1 MTNERIAHRATAEW
15 YSRVTVPSMTHD
27 PVRWE
32 PSMPLATSPQAKTI
46 ASSIASAFLYAI
58 LTNFPTM
65 SVPGWAPSGFRGLG
79 KGDQLSYFA
88 IVMNVAAGRS
98 PDTEPF
104 TETGVSHYPRAYYV
118 LLGGIARLTAAPPE
132 IVWWIVGTALQMG
145 LVFVIAFALITFTG
159 KLWLA
164 LLAPLPLIAGTFAT
178 FFANDW
184 HWSLDSH
191 AVIWGAFAPL
201 YTLNGEA
208 AGLVVAGSFFLLAVA
223 YALLGRSD
231 AVRSTLFI
239 VGGLAVGALANVQT
253 YTFFTSVFL
262 VAYTAA
268 VFGVFR
274 FRAIATGVASVAS
287 VPLVYVS
294 GPIIATEFGP
304 LVALAS
310 GLVPAT
316 PGIMLLLVKWTTRTL
331 LPLLA
336 IALAASPTL
345 LATAMGIRDED
356 PFLTYRT
363 ASSSD
368 LGVKLIPA
376 MVGGLTVF
384 VLIAVI
390 LSYGL
395 SRRQHLLTSLAIG
408 PLVVW
413 GLLST
418 NDIWGANQEPY
429 RFWIDGFVIL
439 SIVLFPVA
447 AYTLSLRARESAT
460 DDNLTGWPTR
470 VKVVGVAVLI
480 VYAISLADF
489 ANFSRSIPRTIP
501 FDTPRNAA
509 LIEMALVA
517 GGETV
522 VLDKCVDG
530 KIYKAVTGNPVAIF
544 NYGMAWP
551 VNSELFT
558 SIDSSMREGPLDTN
572 AMKELGLSLIL
583 AEDSCKNT
591 WKNGLESKLTLLDHA
606 TFGDGGFTLYRLT
619 N

>member
-1 MTNERIAHRATAEW
+1 MANESIAQPTSAEC
-15 YSRVTVPSMTHD
+15 YCGNTVHTLSHD
-27 PVRWE
+27 RVRWE
-32 PSMPLATSPQAKTI
+32 PAVSTAIASRAKTTLV
-46 ASSIASAFLYAI
+46 SIVVAVLYAV
-58 LTNFPTM
+58 LTNFRMLTA
-65 SVPGWAPSGFRGLG
+65 SGWTPSSFRGLG
-79 KGDQLSYFA
+79 HGDQLSYFA

-118 LLGGIARLTAAPPE
+118 LLGKIARLTSAPPE
-132 IVWWIVGTALQMG
+132 IVWWIVGTVLQMG
-145 LVFVIAFALITFTG
+145 LVFLIAWALVRFTG
-159 KLWLA
+159 RLWLA
-164 LLAPLPLIAGTFAT
+164 VLAPLPLIAGTFAT

-223 YALLGRSD
+223 YALLGKNV
-231 AVRSTLFI
+231 AVRNTVFI
-239 VGGLAVGALANVQT
+239 VGGLAIGALANVQT

-268 VFGVFR
+268 VFGIFR
-274 FRAIATGVASVAS
+274 TRAIAIGVVSVAMI
-287 VPLVYVS
+287 PLVYIA
-294 GPIIATEFGP
+294 GPVIATEFGP

-310 GLVPAT
+310 GLIPAA
-316 PGIMLLLVKWTTRTL
+316 PGIFILLVKWTTRTL

-345 LATAMGIRDED
+345 VATALGIRDED

-368 LGVKLIPA
+368 LGVQLIPA
-376 MVGGLTVF
+376 VVGGLTVL
-384 VLIAVI
+384 VLVTVV

-395 SRRQHLLTSLAIG
+395 AHRQHLLTSLAIG

-429 RFWIDGFVIL
+429 RFWIDGFVIA

-447 AYTLSLRARESAT
+447 TYALSQWARESAT
-460 DDNLTGWPTR
+460 ANNPATWPTR

-480 VYAISLADF
+480 VYAISLVDF
-489 ANFSRSIPRTIP
+489 ANFSRSIPRSIP
-501 FDTPRNAA
+501 LDDPRSAA
-509 LIEMALVA
+509 LVHIAHAAE
-517 GGETV
+517 GETV

-530 KIYKAVTGNPVAIF
+530 KIYKAVTGSPVAIF

-551 VNSELFT
+551 VKSELFT
-558 SIDSSMREGPLDTN
+558 ALELSMFKGPLDTEI
-572 AMKELGLSLIL
+572 MRELGLSLIL
-583 AEDSCKNT
+583 AEDGCKNT
-591 WKNGLESKLTLLDHA
+591 WKFGLESRLTLVDH
-606 TFGDGGFTLYRLT
+606 TSFNGGGYTLYRLT